1 MSTPHD
7 ARSTIGLFT
16 DALSQIALLFQ
27 TEMRLVRAELSEKL
41 SQIAGHAAM
50 IGAGFVLLLAALI
63 FLLQSVVSWLE
74 VAGLPDEWGY
84 LLVGL
89 AVGVAGAVFLS
100 KGVNSIKETS
110 VVPDRAVNQVRA
122 DIATVKEHIQ

>member
-1 MSTPHD
+1 MSARDD

-41 SQIAGHAAM
+41 NKVAGHAAM
-50 IGAGFVLLLAALI
+50 VGAGLVFVLVALI
-63 FLLQSVVSWLE
+63 FLLLSVVSWLE

-89 AVGVAGAVFLS
+89 VVGGIGAALLA
-100 KGVNSIKETS
+100 KGINALKETS

-122 DIATVKEHIQ
+122 DLATVKEQIQ

>member
-1 MSTPHD
+1 MSARDD

-41 SQIAGHAAM
+41 NQVAGHAAM
-50 IGAGFVLLLAALI
+50 VGAGLIFVLAALI

-84 LLVGL
+84 LVVGL
-89 AVGVAGAVFLS
+89 AVGVAGAVLLV
-100 KGVNSIKETS
+100 KGINALKETS
-110 VVPDRAVNQVRA
+110 VVPDRAVSQVRA
-122 DIATVKEHIQ
+122 DLATVKEHIQ

>member
-1 MSTPHD
+1 MVGG
-7 ARSTIGLFT
+7 GLVF
-16 DALSQIALLFQ
+16 
-27 TEMRLVRAELSEKL
+27 
-41 SQIAGHAAM
+41 
-50 IGAGFVLLLAALI
+50 LLAALI

-89 AVGVAGAVFLS
+89 AVGIAGAVLLN
-100 KGVNSIKETS
+100 KGIKALKETS

-122 DIATVKEHIQ
+122 DLATVKEHMQ

>member
-1 MSTPHD
+1 MSARDD
-7 ARSTIGLFT
+7 ARSTIGLVT

-27 TEMRLVRAELSEKL
+27 TEIRLVRAELSEKL
-41 SQIAGHAAM
+41 SQVLGHAAM
-50 IGAGFVLLLAALI
+50 VGAGLVFVLAALI

-89 AVGVAGAVFLS
+89 VVGGVGAALLT
-100 KGVNSIKETS
+100 KGINALKETS

-122 DIATVKEHIQ
+122 DLATVKEHIQ

>member
-1 MSTPHD
+1 MSARDD

-41 SQIAGHAAM
+41 NQVVGHAAM
-50 IGAGFVLLLAALI
+50 VGAGLVFVLAALI

-89 AVGVAGAVFLS
+89 VVGGVGAALLA
-100 KGVNSIKETS
+100 KGINALKETS

-122 DIATVKEHIQ
+122 DLATVKEHIQ

>member
-1 MSTPHD
+1 MSARD
-7 ARSTIGLFT
+7 DERSTLGLFT

-41 SQIAGHAAM
+41 NLVLGHVAM
-50 IGAGFVLLLAALI
+50 VGAGLVFVLAGLI

-89 AVGVAGAVFLS
+89 VVGGVGAALLT
-100 KGVNSIKETS
+100 KGINALKETS

-122 DIATVKEHIQ
+122 DLATVKEHIQ

>member
-1 MSTPHD
+1 
-7 ARSTIGLFT
+7 
-16 DALSQIALLFQ
+16 
-27 TEMRLVRAELSEKL
+27 MRLVRAELSEKL
-41 SQIAGHAAM
+41 SQVLGHAAM
-50 IGAGFVLLLAALI
+50 VGAGFVFILAALI

-89 AVGVAGAVFLS
+89 VVGIVGAVLLT
-100 KGVNSIKETS
+100 KGIKALKETS

-122 DIATVKEHIQ
+122 DLATVKEHIQ

>member
-1 MSTPHD
+1 MNERANT
-7 ARSTIGLFT
+7 RSTIGLFT

-41 SQIAGHAAM
+41 NQVLGHAATV
-50 IGAGFVLLLAALI
+50 GVGLVFVLAALI
-63 FLLQSVVSWLE
+63 LLLQSVVSWLE

-89 AVGVAGAVFLS
+89 AVAAIGAVLLT
-100 KGVNSIKETS
+100 KGINALKETS

-122 DIATVKEHIQ
+122 DLATVKEHIQ

>member
-1 MSTPHD
+1 MSARDD

-27 TEMRLVRAELSEKL
+27 TEMRLVRVELSEKL
-41 SQIAGHAAM
+41 SQVLGHAAM
-50 IGAGFVLLLAALI
+50 VGAGLVFVLAALI

-89 AVGVAGAVFLS
+89 VVGGVGAALLT
-100 KGVNSIKETS
+100 KGINALKETS

-122 DIATVKEHIQ
+122 DLATVKEHIQ

>member
-1 MSTPHD
+1 MSARDD

-41 SQIAGHAAM
+41 NQVVGHAAM
-50 IGAGFVLLLAALI
+50 VGAGLVFVLAALI

-89 AVGVAGAVFLS
+89 VVGGIGAALLA
-100 KGVNSIKETS
+100 KGINALKETS

-122 DIATVKEHIQ
+122 DLATVKEHIQ

>member
-1 MSTPHD
+1 MSAPQD

-41 SQIAGHAAM
+41 NQVLGHAALV
-50 IGAGFVLLLAALI
+50 GAGFVFVLAALI

-89 AVGVAGAVFLS
+89 VVGGIGAALLA
-100 KGVNSIKETS
+100 KGINALKQTS

-122 DIATVKEHIQ
+122 DLATVREHIQ

>member
-1 MSTPHD
+1 MSQRDD
-7 ARSTIGLFT
+7 ARSTIGLVT

-41 SQIAGHAAM
+41 SQVLGHAAM
-50 IGAGFVLLLAALI
+50 VGAGLVFMLAALI
-63 FLLQSVVSWLE
+63 FLLQSIVSWLE

-89 AVGVAGAVFLS
+89 AVGAVGAVLLTTGI
-100 KGVNSIKETS
+100 KALKETS

-122 DIATVKEHIQ
+122 DLATVKEHIQ

>member
-1 MSTPHD
+1 MSARDD

-41 SQIAGHAAM
+41 NQILGHAAM
-50 IGAGFVLLLAALI
+50 VGAGLVFVLAALI

-89 AVGVAGAVFLS
+89 VVGGVGAALLT
-100 KGVNSIKETS
+100 KGINALKETS

-122 DIATVKEHIQ
+122 DLATVKEHIQ

>member
-1 MSTPHD
+1 MSARD
-7 ARSTIGLFT
+7 EARSTIGLFT

-41 SQIAGHAAM
+41 NQVVGHAAM
-50 IGAGFVLLLAALI
+50 VGAGLIFVLAALI

-89 AVGVAGAVFLS
+89 VVGGVGAALLT
-100 KGVNSIKETS
+100 KGINALKETS

-122 DIATVKEHIQ
+122 DLATVKEHIQ